1 MDDNF
6 SKDKLTEL
14 YETKK
19 MSYSQIANELSCKSH
34 KVEYWIKKYNI
45 KRRSRSEATYIRCN
59 PNGDPFEMQPIDNIQ
74 KASLLGLGIG
84 LYWGEGNK
92 LNKCS
97 VKLGN
102 TDPEMIKTFIKFLIE
117 ICGINTE
124 KLKYSL
130 QVFSDSNIK
139 EITEFW
145 IKELGIQKEQLGKI
159 TITPARSSGS
169 YKIKNKYGVLIV
181 YFHNRKLRDII
192 VSMCR
197 DSSVGRARLW

>member
-1 MDDNF
+1 MDDKF
-6 SKDKLTEL
+6 SKENLSEL
-14 YETKK
+14 YETQK
-19 MSYSQIANELSCKSH
+19 MSYSQIANLLLCKSH
-34 KVEYWIKKYNI
+34 KVEYWIKKHNI
-45 KRRSRSEATYIRCN
+45 KRRSISEATYISCN
-59 PNGDPFEMQPIDNIQ
+59 PNGDPFEMQPIDSIQ
-74 KASLLGLGIG
+74 KAKLLGLGIG

-102 TDPEMIKTFIKFLIE
+102 TDPEMIKIFIKFLIE
-117 ICGINTE
+117 VCGIETK

-130 QVFSDSNIK
+130 QVFNDSNINEVSK
-139 EITEFW
+139 FW
-145 IKELGIQKEQLGKI
+145 EKELNIRKEQLGKI
-159 TITPARSSGS
+159 TITPARAIGN